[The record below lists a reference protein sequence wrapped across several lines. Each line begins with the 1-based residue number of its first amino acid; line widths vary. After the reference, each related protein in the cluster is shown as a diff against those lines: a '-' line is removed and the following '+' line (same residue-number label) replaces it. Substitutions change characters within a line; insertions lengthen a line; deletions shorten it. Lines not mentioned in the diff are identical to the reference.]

1 MAMRRDRGDEDRDIR
16 EPRIERDE
24 ETVEVRNART
34 QSISLTEELGYPVT
48 WRYDVG
54 RKAFV
59 FEDDTGRE
67 ISPDVLAALIQEG

>member
-1 MAMRRDRGDEDRDIR
+1 MAMRRDRVDEDRDIR

-24 ETVEVRNART
+24 ETVEVRNARK

-54 RKAFV
+54 RKSFV

-67 ISPDVLAALIQEG
+67 ISPDVLTAIIQEG